1 VFLEL
6 EVMVM
11 VITLVVCMSR
21 TLSVIDFLKRYE
33 ISDILRNKEP
43 YDVGLLFYFL
53 LCFCQ

>member
-1 VFLEL
+1 
-6 EVMVM
+6 MVM

-21 TLSVIDFLKRYE
+21 TLSVI
-33 ISDILRNKEP
+33 DILRNKEP